1 MRLERR
7 LEQPWWLGL
16 AIPVGSLAVAFGIMA
31 IVLAATGHDPGHTY
45 RTVVDAGFTG
55 NGALSATFLSAT
67 PILFTGL
74 AAAAAF
80 RMQLFNIGAEGQ
92 LYLGAVGGSWIALQ
106 LGDRG
111 AGSTFVYVVAMCA
124 AAAALGAAWAL
135 IPGVLRAFAHTNEII
150 TSLMLN
156 YVAAYL
162 ITYVIFDSSSYWRDI
177 STLQARS
184 FPQGKPMPDA
194 SEWPTFGTSVV
205 VPLGFLV
212 GLAAAFVLWV
222 LYSRTRFGFEVSVI
236 ADSPRAARDAAQGPR
251 RDGPLGRARRAR
263 GRQPD
268 RRFHAHAR
276 PDRTAGS
283 GVRLHRDR
291 RRGARSLQPLR
302 GLRGRGANRR
312 AAERRVH
319 APGRRLSLRSRRR
332 HAGSHPV
339 LRTWGRGSESISLAH
354 RAAHENPG
362 GNGPGAGDMN
372 ARLRLAFAGETMFPH
387 AFPRPGFARAN
398 SGLAQT
404 QRGPL
409 LLENV
414 GNLPVPHTP
423 SLAHWPSGVGQ

>member
-67 PILFTGL
+67 PILFTAL

-162 ITYVIFDSSSYWRDI
+162 ITYLIFDSSSYWRDI

-194 SEWPTFGTSVV
+194 SDWPTFGTSVV

-212 GLAAAFVLWV
+212 GLAAALVLWV

-236 ADSPRAARDAAQGPR
+236 ADSPRAARSAGMRTRRKVLAVMALSGLIAGIGGASQIGDFTHTLDPTGLQGAAFGYTGIVVAALARYNPLVVCGVAVLLGGLQNAGFTLQGVDFPS
-251 RDGPLGRARRAR
+251 GLVGVMQGIILFSALGGELFLRYRI
-263 GRQPD
+263 
-268 RRFHAHAR
+268 
-276 PDRTAGS
+276 RTS
-283 GVRLHRDR
+283 
-291 RRGARSLQPLR
+291 
-302 GLRGRGANRR
+302 
-312 AAERRVH
+312 
-319 APGRRLSLRSRRR
+319 
-332 HAGSHPV
+332 
-339 LRTWGRGSESISLAH
+339 
-354 RAAHENPG
+354 
-362 GNGPGAGDMN
+362 
-372 ARLRLAFAGETMFPH
+372 
-387 AFPRPGFARAN
+387 PRPRA
-398 SGLAQT
+398 T
-404 QRGPL
+404 TGPAP
-409 LLENV
+409 EAA
-414 GNLPVPHTP
+414 G
-423 SLAHWPSGVGQ
+423 